1 MSKTVLITGCSTG
14 IGKTVAVYFQAMGW
28 NVAATMRNPEN
39 ETELIELEN
48 LKCIR
53 LDVQDEDSIEKA
65 IAETMSTFGAIDV
78 VVNNAGYGTIGP
90 FEAASNEQIYRQFD
104 TNVFGVMNVTR
115 AILPYFREKR
125 QGTIINIASLGG
137 RMTFPLYSLYH
148 ASKWAIEG
156 FSESLQ
162 FEVRPFNIRIKII
175 EPGSTRTDFFG
186 RSQEVIVKKG
196 LVAYD
201 SYVNTVVPN
210 LQKSGANAPEPD
222 GVAAT
227 VYRAASDNSWKLRY
241 QAGSG
246 AALFMFLRRILPTR
260 FLNSILRKVLEK
272 KEDRLKKYA
281 GESS

>member
-14 IGKTVAVYFQAMGW
+14 IGKTVAAYFQAMGW

-65 IAETMSTFGAIDV
+65 IAETMTAFGAIDV
-78 VVNNAGYGTIGP
+78 IVNNAGYGTIGP

-115 AILPYFREKR
+115 AILPYFRER
-125 QGTIINIASLGG
+125 RDGLIINIASAGG
-137 RMTFPLYSLYH
+137 RMTWPLYSLYH
-148 ASKWAIEG
+148 ATKWAIEG

-162 FEVRPFNIRIKII
+162 FELRPFNIRVKII
-175 EPGSTRTDFFG
+175 EPGSTKTDFWG
-186 RSQEVIVKKG
+186 RSQEVVVKKG
-196 LVAYD
+196 LDAYE

-210 LQKSGANAPEPD
+210 LQKSGAHAPEPD

-227 VYRAASDNSWKLRY
+227 VYRAATDGSWKLRY
-241 QAGSG
+241 QATTG
-246 AALFMFLRRILPTR
+246 AAVSLFLRRIIPERLFNAIVRR
-260 FLNSILRKVLEK
+260 FTER
-272 KEDRLKKYA
+272 KEDRLKKYT
-281 GESS
+281 GEV